1 MQMSTQSLL
10 IILFVGLIAGWAA
23 GQIWRGTGFG
33 IVGDVVIGVLGAF
46 IGSWLLPQIGIHL
59 GSGLLPAMVNAT
71 VGALIL
77 LLIIGLLRGGG
88 SQWTWGGRSWG
99 RR

>member
-1 MQMSTQSLL
+1 MQMSTESLL

-23 GQIWRGTGFG
+23 GQIWRGTSFG
-33 IVGDVVIGVLGAF
+33 IVGDVIVGILGAF

-59 GSGLLPAMVNAT
+59 GSGLLPAILNAT

-77 LLIIGLLRGGG
+77 LLIIGLVRGAG
-88 SQWTWGGRSWG
+88 SQGTWGGIWG

>member
-1 MQMSTQSLL
+1 MQMSAESLV
-10 IILFVGLIAGWAA
+10 IILFAGLVAGWAA

-33 IVGDVVIGVLGAF
+33 IVGDVVVGILGAF
-46 IGSWLLPQIGIHL
+46 IGSWLLPRIGIHL
-59 GSGLLPAMVNAT
+59 GSGLLAAIVNAT

-77 LLIIGLLRGGG
+77 LLIIGLVRGAG
-88 SQWTWGGRSWG
+88 SQGTWRRSWG